1 MERNKYLRESRTER
15 LRIHILDLLQEKTKL
30 EEKKH
35 RATKLIA
42 ELKKENQELKDTIL
56 LMDENAKSRNN
67 YFNTTLVYCKE
78 HMGDDMMSTV
88 LENKRLE
95 VALIRL
101 REEHK
106 GLQQKYDAL
115 LDDYTRG
122 DW

>member
-1 MERNKYLRESRTER
+1 MNIYLS
-15 LRIHILDLLQEKTKL
+15 DLIVQNFKL
-30 EEKKH
+30 KEKKH

-42 ELKKENQELKDTIL
+42 ELKKENKQLESTIL
-56 LMDENAKSRNN
+56 LMEENAKSRNN
-67 YFNTTLVYCKE
+67 HFNKRLAYYKE

-88 LENKRLE
+88 IENKRLE
-95 VALIRL
+95 IALMKL

-106 GLQQKYDAL
+106 ELKQKYDSL